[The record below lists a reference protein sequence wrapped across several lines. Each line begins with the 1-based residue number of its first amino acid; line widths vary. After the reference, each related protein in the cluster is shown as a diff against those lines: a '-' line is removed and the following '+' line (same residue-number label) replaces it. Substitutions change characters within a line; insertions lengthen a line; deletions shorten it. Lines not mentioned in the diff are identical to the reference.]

1 MSDPDLLGSRE
12 RGQALRRGISV
23 AILSIVP
30 SLPAPKAS
38 SFFYAF
44 SSFNWGEFRQGDSVH
59 IHSIRIVVR
68 TRWGV
73 YLGGDSSLT

>member
-12 RGQALRRGISV
+12 RGQALRRGRSV

-30 SLPAPKAS
+30 GLPAPKAL

-44 SSFNWGEFRQGDSVH
+44 SSFDWGEFRQGDDIH
-59 IHSIRIVVR
+59 IHSIRIMERV
-68 TRWGV
+68 RWGV